1 MYIIPIILHCVMT
14 NDLITCDL
22 MRRCSEG
29 EVVVEQVP
37 GVFLRQQIPYQPD
50 APHCSEEMCKQ
61 FGCREREMQ
70 ICSRAREGRDCARTQ
85 LLPTQKEEEK
95 DHEAHTE
102 SLILQ
107 RETMRHLT
115 DWFYPDGGWGW
126 TVVVVAIL
134 INLVALG
141 PLLGGG
147 QVLV

>member
-1 MYIIPIILHCVMT
+1 MNPSISLKDIVSHILC
-14 NDLITCDL
+14 
-22 MRRCSEG
+22 RCSEG

-50 APHCSEEMCKQ
+50 APLCSEEMCKQ

-85 LLPTQKEEEK
+85 LPPTQKEEEK